1 MSFAEVLAAARE
13 LTADE
18 RHELLRELAETPVD
32 EGIPEHLRQFIPP
45 PGFVA
50 EFWHPTTD
58 AAGWEAIQ
66 QALAEIKAGGT
77 T

>member
-1 MSFAEVLAAARE
+1 MSFAEVLAAAKE

-18 RHELLRELAETPVD
+18 QQTLARELALPPD
-32 EGIPEHLRQFIPP
+32 DIPEHLRQFIPP
-45 PGFVA
+45 EGFVA

-58 AAGWEAIQ
+58 AAGWEAIRE
-66 QALAEIKAGGT
+66 ALAEIQTGGT